1 MAEKHFYEQK
11 KYTKEY
17 LVPYFQKHIPEFHKK
32 KILEVGC
39 AEGGLLEVLQEIGI
53 DAAGLEISEERVE
66 ISKRKNPNLEIMV
79 GDITN
84 PNLTSRGNGNFD
96 VVIMREVIEH
106 LPDKK
111 TAMENISKLLNREG
125 YLFIS
130 FPPKYSPFAGHQ
142 QIGRSFL
149 RVIPYLHILPKSF
162 IKTVANLLSE
172 DDGYI
177 DEIKLHFSTG
187 CTIKEFE
194 SLSKFQKFAVIKRD
208 LFLFRPIYAYR
219 FNLPTIN
226 FPNIPIVREYFSFG
240 CESLLQKKY

>member
-66 ISKRKNPNLEIMV
+66 ISKRINPNLKIMV

-84 PNLTSRGNGNFD
+84 PNLTSRGIGNFD

-149 RVIPYLHILPKSF
+149 RVRSEERRVGKECRSRWSPYH
-162 IKTVANLLSE
+162 
-172 DDGYI
+172 
-177 DEIKLHFSTG
+177 
-187 CTIKEFE
+187 
-194 SLSKFQKFAVIKRD
+194 
-208 LFLFRPIYAYR
+208 
-219 FNLPTIN
+219 
-226 FPNIPIVREYFSFG
+226 
-240 CESLLQKKY
+240 